1 MYICS
6 IMANKY
12 HIIFKFIDR
21 INEDGPQ
28 TLEWS
33 KSSGPRLTKDK
44 WPKGGL
50 WLLLLKH
57 EWQWKDGDREDETG
71 KDMGLKILWKT
82 FMEGCPTRSCQLFI
96 EVLIP
101 SNAHIIWR
109 ENYQAVLRSSTT
121 KKKREKFN
129 RCLIGFA
136 KFGNGN
142 QILLNCKC
150 CYTNVFVR
158 PQIEYFSI
166 FIL

>member
-121 KKKREKFN
+121 KKKKGKNSIDALLDLQNLEMEIKFFWIASVVTLMFLSD
-129 RCLIGFA
+129 LI
-136 KFGNGN
+136 
-142 QILLNCKC
+142 
-150 CYTNVFVR
+150 
-158 PQIEYFSI
+158 
-166 FIL
+166 